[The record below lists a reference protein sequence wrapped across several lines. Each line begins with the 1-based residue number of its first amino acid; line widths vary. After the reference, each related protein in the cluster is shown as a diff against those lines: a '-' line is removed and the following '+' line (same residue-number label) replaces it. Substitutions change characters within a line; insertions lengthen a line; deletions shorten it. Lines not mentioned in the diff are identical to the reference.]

1 VVDVAAII
9 DALVERPL
17 ETAIL
22 VDYDGSIAPIV
33 DRPQDARALP
43 GAIDALDRL
52 VGRVARVGIVSGRT
66 VEFLAGRVPVAGV
79 ILAGLYG
86 MELLVGGDRQVS
98 PLVAAYGPAVRSAAD
113 EADRRLP
120 GIIVERKAG
129 VSVTFHWRMAPQRAD
144 EVIDVA
150 ADLARRHG
158 LAQWRTRFAV
168 ELRPP
173 VPIDKGT
180 AVDVLTDGCSVGVF
194 VGDDIGDLPAFDAL
208 ANAERSGRLR
218 RALRVGVR
226 SSEMPDELAA
236 AVDCLV
242 DGPSGVVALLDAVAR
257 RVAC

>member
-1 VVDVAAII
+1 MVDVAAII

-22 VDYDGSIAPIV
+22 VDYDGSLAPIV
-33 DRPQDARALP
+33 DRPDDAVALP
-43 GAIDALDRL
+43 GAIDALGRL

-66 VEFLAGRVPVAGV
+66 VEFLARRVPVPDLV
-79 ILAGLYG
+79 LAGLYG
-86 MELLVGGDRQVS
+86 MELLVGGERHVS
-98 PLVAAYGPAVRSAAD
+98 PLVAAYGPAVTSAAD

-144 EVIDVA
+144 EVLAVA

-158 LAQWRTRFAV
+158 LAQWRTRYAV

-173 VPIDKGT
+173 VAIDKGT
-180 AVDVLTDGCSVGVF
+180 AVDVLTDGCSVGAF
-194 VGDDIGDLPAFDAL
+194 VGDDIGDIPAFDAL
-208 ANAERSGRLR
+208 AHAERSGRLQ
-218 RALRVGVR
+218 RAVRVGVR
-226 SSEMPDELAA
+226 SSEMPEELAA

-242 DGPSGVVALLDAVAR
+242 DGPSGVAALLDAVAQ
-257 RVAC
+257 RVAR